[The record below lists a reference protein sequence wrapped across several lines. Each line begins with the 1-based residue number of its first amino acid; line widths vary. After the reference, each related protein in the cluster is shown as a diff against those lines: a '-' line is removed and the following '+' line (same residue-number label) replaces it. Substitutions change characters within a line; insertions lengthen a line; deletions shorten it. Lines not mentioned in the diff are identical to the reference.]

1 MFEFIRKIFKM
12 AKTDKKDKD
21 VQQPQSAAQNAAQS
35 TKKTQ
40 TSTQH
45 ANKPITRK
53 FEIQVFD
60 VEEVIDENTGVVV
73 SKKLK
78 PAPVDPLH
86 PITTIEASTKEELDQ
101 IAQTF
106 AMCGQQMKIV
116 REVTQSNSSMQLNAQ
131 KPPASNQSSMVQR
144 QNANQQSEPQY
155 QQQQTYTKPKM
166 FSSGGI
172 DFKFDGQK
180 MYQKQWI
187 KLSPAEAAS
196 IRVISD
202 ATNKIVCMKGKHFE
216 AQKWIAIEETDDDIC
231 KD

>member
-21 VQQPQSAAQNAAQS
+21 VQQPHAAVQNAAQNI
-35 TKKTQ
+35 KKTQ
-40 TSTQH
+40 TNAQH

-60 VEEVIDENTGVVV
+60 VEEIIDENTGNVV

-106 AMCGQQMKIV
+106 AMCGQQMKII
-116 REVTQSNSSMQLNAQ
+116 REVTQPSSSMQLNVQ
-131 KPPASNQSSMVQR
+131 KPVASNQNNIVQR
-144 QNANQQSEPQY
+144 QNVSQQPVLQD
-155 QQQQTYTKPKM
+155 QQQTFTKPKM